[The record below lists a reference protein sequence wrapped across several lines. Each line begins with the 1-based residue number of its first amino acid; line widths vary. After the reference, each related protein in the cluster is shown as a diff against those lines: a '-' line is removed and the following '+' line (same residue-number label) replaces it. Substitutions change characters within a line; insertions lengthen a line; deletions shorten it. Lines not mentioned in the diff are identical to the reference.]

1 MQQLDHP
8 NIIKII
14 DVYEDEEKY
23 FIVIELFTGGEL
35 FDYISNADT
44 ISEEVAAQI
53 MKQIFS
59 AVHYC
64 HQSGF
69 VHGDIKLDNF
79 LLASS
84 SQELILKLIDF
95 GTCQRFES
103 GVPLVKKQ
111 GSPSYIAPEVLK
123 RSYNQKCD
131 IWSSGVI
138 LYMLLSGSPPFD
150 GDSDIEILQS
160 VLEGKYSLDGE
171 EWE

>member
-1 MQQLDHP
+1 
-8 NIIKII
+8 
-14 DVYEDEEKY
+14 
-23 FIVIELFTGGEL
+23 
-35 FDYISNADT
+35 
-44 ISEEVAAQI
+44 